1 MKSADK
7 IGYVTFCISLA
18 AVAVSLLLFPVFIV
32 FPGLVRAIIA
42 HNGMNPYNMAIW
54 LIYTGAAVNWFYCI
68 WYLLK
73 YDRYSFSIIPLFLLG
88 IFYSPFYYYRVIIKK
103 RPLRNT
109 IGRNNDEY
117 NHGNRINEEPPAK
130 GNDN

>member
-7 IGYVTFCISLA
+7 IGYVTFCISIA
-18 AVAVSLLLFPVFIV
+18 AVAVFLLLFPAFIV
-32 FPGLVRAIIA
+32 FPGLIRKIVDN
-42 HNGMNPYNMAIW
+42 NGLNAYNITVW
-54 LIYTGAAVNWFYCI
+54 LIFFGAAVNWFYCI
-68 WYLLK
+68 WFLLR
-73 YDRYSFSIIPLFLLG
+73 YDRYSFSIILLFLLG
-88 IFYSPFYYYRVIIKK
+88 ILYSPVYYYRVIIKK

-117 NHGNRINEEPPAK
+117 NHGNKINEEPPAK